1 MLSPGAKHGT
11 SDTKAPPHSDVDD
24 PDAYGYS
31 VLAVPETIAVPYK
44 LSSGKTKMTAKPLL
58 KPRKLSLALTPLS

>member
-1 MLSPGAKHGT
+1 MLLFHNI
-11 SDTKAPPHSDVDD
+11 SDNSEMDNSDIED

-44 LSSGKTKMTAKPLL
+44 LRYGKNPTINVGFMVTSPQ
-58 KPRKLSLALTPLS
+58 SVS